1 MIGLLRI
8 EARHNPAPLVLPLLA
23 LLLWITPLAQDLTP
37 VGLWL
42 DRSVDVEGSIQ
53 LIGPFAA
60 AAAAWTASR
69 EHRRDMTDL
78 RASTPRD
85 PWAAAVA
92 TWLVSLAWMVAFYL
106 GLCAIFLSVTAT
118 QATWGSPQWWP
129 VIDALVALVMCS
141 AAGFTLGLWFRTR
154 FVTPLVAVG
163 TLAVILGVRAA
174 APDEQAVGIG
184 LLSPMYPAFGLN
196 ASVFYAPQPD
206 LSVLKIMC
214 YLGVLGIA
222 LGAAAWYFRADRP
235 SLRRAGTALLAA
247 GLALTAT
254 AVILDT
260 TARTD
265 SQGVIVPAFHDA
277 AADHTVRYTPVCS
290 RTPLP
295 VCVHPAY
302 AGGSELPVLAAII
315 NRIAAPVLGVP
326 GMPVRAEQVPDAKT
340 SLGGVQG
347 NPSVLP
353 IQPFIVHGTSLQPAV
368 FQVAFTDSVALS
380 LFIPARSPVERAT
393 LAQRALALYLLT
405 QAHDATD
412 PHFLPSDPAVT
423 AAAARFAAL
432 SPAARTAWLT
442 AHLAALRAGY
452 LTPEDIP

>member
-23 LLLWITPLAQDLTP
+23 LLLWITPLAKDLTP

-60 AAAAWTASR
+60 ATAAWMASR
-69 EHRRDMTDL
+69 EHRRAMSDL
-78 RASTPRD
+78 RASTPRN

-92 TWLVSLAWMVAFYL
+92 TWLVSLAWMAAFYL

-141 AAGFTLGLWFRTR
+141 AIGFTLGLWFPTH

-163 TLAVILGVRAA
+163 TLAAILGVRAA
-174 APDEQAVGIG
+174 APNAQAAGIG
-184 LLSPMYPAFGLN
+184 LLSPVYPAFGLN

-206 LSVLKIMC
+206 LSILKIMC
-214 YLGVLGIA
+214 YLGMLGIA
-222 LGAAAWYFRADRP
+222 LGGTAWYFREDRP
-235 SLRRAGTALLAA
+235 SLRRAGTALLAV

-254 AVILDT
+254 ASILDA

-265 SQGVIVPAFHDA
+265 SHGVIVPAFHNA
-277 AADHTVRYTPVCS
+277 AADHAVPYTPVCS

-302 AGGSELPVLAAII
+302 AGGSELTVLATII
-315 NRIAAPVLGVP
+315 NKITAPLLGIP
-326 GMPVRAEQVPDAKT
+326 RMPVRAEQVPDSEI

-347 NPSVLP
+347 NPSILP
-353 IQPFIVHGTSLQPAV
+353 IQPFIVHGTSLQPAA
-368 FQVAFTDSVALS
+368 FQVVFTDSIALS

-393 LAQRALALYLLT
+393 SAQRALALYLLR
-405 QAHDATD
+405 QAHDTAD
-412 PHFLPSDPAVT
+412 PHLLPSDPAVT

-432 SPAARTAWLT
+432 RPAARTKWLT
-442 AHLAALRAGY
+442 AHLPALRAGY
-452 LTPEDIP
+452 LTPADIP